1 MRKKLNQLLKENK
14 KISIG
19 WLVHDKNNPFI
30 TGFSRNLLE
39 YYYVL
44 LENSNFKQFVGVSE
58 EDLQIQSD
66 GDGFETV
73 LIIRQGL
80 VFPNID
86 QFMEFINEQNFE
98 DYDIV
103 LAEDYRDY
111 ILDFNKTNTANM
123 SSLTKMLSMEVSF
136 VANTDNPEVAKQY
149 MYSPGPGQTFNKVI
163 TSSGGLNPILY
174 PYSLNMSEGSTVELR
189 DISNVGLLNASRW
202 ITEWDGTDCA
212 SFVKK
217 LIDST
222 SVDGTTWIV
231 RGGKHKESMQDLLD
245 QQEGFSEWF
254 KNVFPTLKYKY
265 IQHDFFNG
273 LQTRD
278 LVGDLEN
285 TEGNVYIHLSN
296 IFHYQATAFYY
307 NLEDRI
313 ECLNDIIRRINNSNI
328 GDRIMLTY
336 MDPQMQTAPKGTWV
350 KDIPL
355 QELHDKFRV
364 FPWQK

>member
-1 MRKKLNQLLKENK
+1 MRKQLDQLLKENK

-19 WLVHDKNNPFI
+19 WLVHDNNNPFVN
-30 TGFSRNLLE
+30 GFSRNLFE

-44 LENSNFKQFVGVSE
+44 LQNSKFQQFVGVSE

-66 GDGFETV
+66 GEGFETV
-73 LIIRQGL
+73 LIIRQGI

-86 QFMEFINEQNFE
+86 NFMEFINEQDFE

-103 LAEDYRDY
+103 LAENYREY
-111 ILDFNKTNTANM
+111 VLDFNKTNTANM
-123 SSLTKMLSMEVSF
+123 SELIKILNTEVSF
-136 VANTDNPEVAKQY
+136 VANTDNAEIAKQY
-149 MYSPGPGQTFNKVI
+149 MPKIHKTFSKII

-174 PYSLNMSEGSTVELR
+174 PYALNMSEGATVELR
-189 DISNVGLLNASRW
+189 DISNIGLLNAKRW
-202 ITEWDGTDCA
+202 ITEWDGTDCS

-231 RGGKHKESMQDLLD
+231 RGGKHKQTMQDLLD

-254 KNVFPTLKYKY
+254 KNVFPTINYKY
-265 IQHDFFNG
+265 IHHDFFNG
-273 LQTRD
+273 LETRD

-285 TEGNVYIHLSN
+285 TEGNIYIHLSN

-313 ECLNDIIRRINNSNI
+313 ACLNDLITRINNSGL
-328 GDRIMLTY
+328 GDRVMMTF
-336 MDPQMQTAPKGTWV
+336 MDPQMLLVPQPRWV
-350 KDIPL
+350 KNIPTAEL
-355 QELHDKFRV
+355 QQKYRV